1 MRLIVL
7 AAIAFMLAGCG
18 TMLKARVTAFHNLSS
33 IQSPRTFVVVPYD
46 WQKGSL
52 EFQTYEQQIV
62 SELQSRG
69 FQSAPLEQAEF
80 VVFLAY
86 AIDGGRNVAY
96 SYPIFGQ
103 TGVSSSQT
111 YGTVNSYS
119 NSNSASY
126 SGTTTYTPSYGVVG
140 SGTSSRTEYMRVV
153 RLELLNK
160 HALTERNIVK
170 IYEGEV
176 VSVGS
181 TDQLS
186 AVMPTLL
193 QALFQD
199 FPGASGKSRTVTL
212 PLR

>member
-1 MRLIVL
+1 MRLIV
-7 AAIAFMLAGCG
+7 AIAIAFMLVGCG
-18 TMLKARVTAFHNLSS
+18 MMLQARVTAFHNLSS

-69 FQSAPLEQAEF
+69 FQSAPPEQAEL

-103 TGVSSSQT
+103 TGVSSSQM
-111 YGTVNSYS
+111 YGTVNSYG
-119 NSNSASY
+119 NSASY

-140 SGTSSRTEYMRVV
+140 SGTDSSTEYTRVV
-153 RLELLNK
+153 RLELLSK
-160 HALTERNIVK
+160 QALIENNIVK
-170 IYEGEV
+170 VYEGEV
-176 VSVGS
+176 VSSGS
-181 TDQLS
+181 TGQLS